1 MSIKTADDDIYI
13 SFNQTNNYSCFG
25 TSIGFY
31 IYQINPFNKVL
42 SRKIDGGIS
51 LVKMLNESNIIL
63 FVGRTDRGMY
73 PNNKLIIWDD
83 QKKNVLGEI
92 SYNNKIKNIDL
103 TKNHIVVLCDKKI
116 YIYNFE
122 SLTLIKSIDINTDSN
137 LMSLGV
143 ENSEYLIYPGDE
155 IGSVTLIK
163 LDEDYCKTIKA
174 HSSKIEHLHLSKD
187 GKFFVTASEKG
198 TIFRIYSVADMSL
211 YKELRRGMDATTIND
226 IRLSDDNSILLA
238 SSIKGTIHLYN
249 TGISKKLEE
258 KNTRFEAY
266 GTGALKNLLPSLVVP
281 EYFNSEWSFCQVYL
295 SNVISYSVI
304 DKANN
309 KIYSFGNDGQFYEI
323 NYENSSK
330 PKVEKTIK
338 YISDESDPFSERST
352 TIK

>member
-1 MSIKTADDDIYI
+1 MSLTTADDNIYI

-31 IYQINPFNKVL
+31 IYQINPFKKVL

-103 TKNHIVVLCDKKI
+103 TKNHIVVMCEKKI
-116 YIYNFE
+116 YIYLFE
-122 SLTLIKSIDINTDSN
+122 TLTLTKSIDINTDSS

-143 ENSEYLIYPGDE
+143 ENSEYLIYSGDE
-155 IGSVTLIK
+155 EGTVTLIK

-174 HSSKIEHLHLSKD
+174 HSSRIEHLHLSKD
-187 GKFFVTASEKG
+187 GKYFVTASEKG

-211 YKELRRGMDATTIND
+211 LKELRRGMDATTIND

-249 TGISKKLEE
+249 TGISSKLDE
-258 KNTRFEAY
+258 KNTKFEAY
-266 GTGALKNLLPSLVVP
+266 GTGLIKSYLPSAIVP
-281 EYFNSEWSFCQVYL
+281 EYFNSEWSFSQVYL
-295 SNVISYSVI
+295 SNVVSYSVI
-304 DKANN
+304 DKANS
-309 KIYSFGNDGQFYEI
+309 KIYSFGNDGQFYDI
-323 NYENSSK
+323 SYEDSK
-330 PKVEKTIK
+330 NPKVEKTIK
-338 YISDESDPFSERST
+338 FISDESDPFSERST